1 MMVVMIVDDSPLMQ
15 NIIEKCF
22 VELGILSRVVAA
34 MNGED
39 ALAKLPETKPDL
51 ILLDWNMPKLSG
63 IDFLKR
69 VRADSTYQ
77 DLPIIMVTSES
88 SRLNVIEALKSGV
101 TDYILKPLTSRRLEE
116 KLYASHVLK
125 PETSG

>member
-1 MMVVMIVDDSPLMQ
+1 MIVDDSPLMQ